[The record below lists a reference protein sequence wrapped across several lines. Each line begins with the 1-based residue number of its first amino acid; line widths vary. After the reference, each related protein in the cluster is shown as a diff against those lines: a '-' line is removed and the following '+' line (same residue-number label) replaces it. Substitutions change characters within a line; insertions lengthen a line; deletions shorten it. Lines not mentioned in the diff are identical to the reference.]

1 MTESDPMPH
10 NLEAERAV
18 LGAALVNPSAF
29 DIAAGLIDAT
39 DFFRKAHTSIWR
51 AMADLRSQDVVIDLV
66 TLGDALARASQLD
79 DVGGPA
85 LIASLADGLPR
96 STNVGYY
103 ARIVREHALRRNV
116 LVLAPT
122 GNPEALADAVDS
134 LRDLASA
141 EPADADTLAPFVD
154 VLNVDAETAMVPDV
168 VLPGLAWRGRLSVI
182 AGNPKAG
189 KSTLLAQGI
198 AAMLSGETF
207 LADSVANGS
216 IAIVTEEPIAL
227 AAARLRMHGLGPDH
241 AGRCY
246 LAAPSKGGRL
256 FRAIRRMEPALFVID
271 SFSAFAVAS
280 GAETLNDA
288 AGMRRITD
296 VLRGVADT
304 GTAVLLV
311 HHVRKADGA
320 LADSRDIA
328 AAVDM
333 IVSFTAGDVHTRRM
347 LRYEGRWPV
356 ETRTLDFDTQTR
368 RYAVAD
374 SVTESEG
381 SYDEDEIA

>member
-1 MTESDPMPH
+1 MAESDSVPH

-18 LGAALVNPSAF
+18 LGAALVNRKAF
-29 DIAAGLIDAT
+29 NVAADLIDAT
-39 DFFRKAHTSIWR
+39 DFFRQAHSLIWR
-51 AMADLRSQDVVIDLV
+51 AMAQLQRQDVVLDLV
-66 TLGDALARASQLD
+66 TLHDALEKAGQLD
-79 DVGGPA
+79 EVGGPA
-85 LIASLADGLPR
+85 LISALADGLPS

-103 ARIVREHALRRNV
+103 ARIVREHSIRRTV
-116 LVLAPT
+116 LVLAST
-122 GNPEALADAVDS
+122 GNPDALAAAVEN
-134 LRDLASA
+134 LRDLAA
-141 EPADADTLAPFVD
+141 VDPADMGTLAPFVD
-154 VLNVDAETAMVPDV
+154 VLDVETGAMVPDV

-198 AAMLSGETF
+198 AAMLSGESF
-207 LADSVANGS
+207 LSNPPSVKGS

-227 AAARLRMHGLGPDH
+227 AAARLRMHGLGADH

-246 LAAPSKGGRL
+246 LAPPTAPGRL
-256 FRAIRRMEPALFVID
+256 LRAIRRLEPVLVVID
-271 SFSAFAVAS
+271 SFAAFAVAS

-296 VLRGVADT
+296 VLRSVADT

-333 IVSFTAGDVHTRRM
+333 IVSFTRGDVRTQRV

-356 ETRTLDFDTQTR
+356 ETCTLDFDKGTR
-368 RYAVAD
+368 RYTVND
-374 SVTESEG
+374 SITESDDG
-381 SYDEDEIA
+381 YDEDDIA